1 MFAMPK
7 MKKYAHRIVLGDE
20 ENLLAPFPQEAGKVT
35 VLKLNNGMVS
45 AVGYW
50 DPATQGIDQV
60 LK

>member
-1 MFAMPK
+1 

>member
-1 MFAMPK
+1 
-7 MKKYAHRIVLGDE
+7 VLGDE